1 MATIFT
7 RKGDCG
13 TTSLQSGERVP
24 KTDSR
29 IKYLGAID
37 ELSSHIGLFI
47 AHIHAERVT
56 FLEKEA
62 QTLLVAQQL
71 LFCMSVESD
80 GKNSFPLPAQTDVED
95 LEAQIVSIDKE
106 IGGLFKGFVL
116 PGGHLLAAEA
126 HVLRCLCRR
135 TETMMFEVLSEW
147 PAMSSRYG
155 QSATFAYVN
164 RLSDYLFAVA
174 KRINHF
180 TGTGEKNALRKSD
193 YQ

>member
-13 TTSLQSGERVP
+13 TTSLQSGERVS

-47 AHIHAERVT
+47 ARIHAERVT
-56 FLEKEA
+56 FLAKETN
-62 QTLLVAQQL
+62 TLLVAQQL

-80 GKNSFPLPAQTDVED
+80 GNNSFPLPAQTDVED
-95 LEAQIVSIDKE
+95 LETQIVSIDKE

-116 PGGHLLAAEA
+116 PGGHPLAAEA

-180 TGTGEKNALRKSD
+180 TGTDEKNALRKSD